1 MRGDH
6 PKGVSRV
13 GYAAHNLKREK
24 QKVELMPSLKDVQ
37 NKISAVKKT
46 KQITKAMNMVA
57 TSRLRGAQ
65 DKMENFRPYA
75 GKFAEVLGSLAE
87 KSGEEASPL
96 LVPREQV
103 KRVHV
108 VLCTSDRG
116 LCGGFNANLIAK
128 AETIVTSKTG
138 DGVEFSISNF
148 GKKGRDWCRKNK
160 LTRVDEYIGVV
171 GTDFGFSVSATA
183 GRKLVDGFLKG
194 DYDEVFVV
202 YAEFLSMGKQVPSI
216 QQLLPIP
223 PIEAAEDAESGASG
237 EYLAE
242 HICEPSVE
250 ALLGELLPKS
260 VNVQLHRAL
269 LETSTSEHA
278 ARMMA
283 MENATSACN
292 DMIESLTLTFNKAR
306 QAAITAELMD
316 IVGGAEA
323 LKG

>member
-1 MRGDH
+1 
-6 PKGVSRV
+6 
-13 GYAAHNLKREK
+13 
-24 QKVELMPSLKDVQ
+24 MPSLKDVQ

-65 DKMENFRPYA
+65 DNMENFRPYA
-75 GKFAEVLGSLAE
+75 AKFSEVLGSLAE
-87 KSGEEASPL
+87 KAGEETSPL
-96 LVPREQV
+96 LVPRDEV
-103 KRVHV
+103 KKVHV

-116 LCGGFNANLIAK
+116 LCGGFNVNLIERAK
-128 AETIVTSKTG
+128 AFVESKSEG
-138 DGVEFSISNF
+138 EVEISFTCF
-148 GKKGRDWCRKNK
+148 GKKGRDWCRKNQI
-160 LTRVDEYIGVV
+160 TRKDDYIDVV
-171 GTDFGFSVSATA
+171 GTKFGFNIAATA
-183 GRKLVDGFLKG
+183 GRKLVDGFLTE
-194 DYDEVFVV
+194 DYDEVHIV
-202 YAEFLSMGKQVPSI
+202 YAEFISMGKQVPSLK
-216 QQLLPIP
+216 QLLPIP
-223 PIEAAEDAESGASG
+223 AIEAQEEDKAEDE

-242 HICEPSVE
+242 HICEPSADE
-250 ALLGELLPKS
+250 LLGELLPRS
-260 VNVQLHRAL
+260 VHVQLHSAL

-292 DMIESLTLTFNKAR
+292 DMIENLTLVFNKAR